1 MTFVDL
7 AYIAIALWALVVT
20 VICFALWKTW

>member
-7 AYIAIALWALVVT
+7 AYIAIALWALVVSL
-20 VICFALWKTW
+20 ICLALWKTW